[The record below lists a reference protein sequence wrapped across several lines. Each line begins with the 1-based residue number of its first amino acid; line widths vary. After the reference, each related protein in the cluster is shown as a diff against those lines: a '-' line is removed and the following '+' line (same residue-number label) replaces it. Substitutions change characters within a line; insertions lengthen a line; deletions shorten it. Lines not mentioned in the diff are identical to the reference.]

1 MAKTTLGFIYRIL
14 NIWFSYIA
22 ILITMTVFPHLGD
35 IHFLSWVIEAIYFLL
50 FLLSTTVAIKDNH
63 NRDIF
68 INISI
73 FFFFSSFSFIN
84 NYIGNHSLFG
94 NDDLMYHFFVYKKLI
109 ANFML
114 NFMILYVVMK
124 YLLLRKNPFMVYIIT
139 FLLTAS
145 IFAYNFHPYLT
156 DPHYFHN
163 LGEDYLTDLYPRIF
177 LNQALPVIF
186 LVFFG
191 YRVYKKDVSMGTYLN
206 VLMSIFFIYLVINL
220 IDVLSVIYHFQIFSI
235 KLYFLAVSLIPI
247 AIVLFKKLCFSCT
260 EYGQFYENLINGK
273 IDFGKLKI
281 QKRNSHLNAFVLKA
295 MKIYFSQRIVSA
307 ISFMGFLIFAFFY
320 FPLSKLITLNV
331 TAVCMCILVLFIFI
345 NGLFKKREKAGHII
359 K

>member
-1 MAKTTLGFIYRIL
+1 MVKTTLGFIYRIL

-22 ILITMTVFPHLGD
+22 ILVALTAFPHWGD
-35 IHFLSWVIEAIYFLL
+35 IHFLSWVNEAIYFLL
-50 FLLSTTVAIKDNH
+50 FLLSTTVAINDNH

-84 NYIGNHSLFG
+84 NYIGNNSLFG
-94 NDDLMYHFFVYKKLI
+94 NDDFMYHFFVCKKLI
-109 ANFML
+109 TNFML

-124 YLLLRKNPFMVYIIT
+124 YLLLRKNRFMVYIIT

-145 IFAYNFHPYLT
+145 ILAYNFHPYLT
-156 DPHYFHN
+156 DPHYILT
-163 LGEDYLTDLYPRIF
+163 LGDDYLADLYPRIF
-177 LNQALPVIF
+177 LNQAASVIF

-191 YRVYKKDVSMGTYLN
+191 YRVYKKDVTMGTYLN

-235 KLYFLAVSLIPI
+235 KLYFLAISLIPI
-247 AIVLFKKLCFSCT
+247 ALVLFKKLCFSCT

-273 IDFGKLKI
+273 IDLGKVKI
-281 QKRNSHLNAFVLKA
+281 QKRNSHSNAFVIKVV
-295 MKIYFSQRIVSA
+295 KIYFSQRIVYA
-307 ISFMGFLIFAFFY
+307 ISFLGFLIIAFFY
-320 FPLSKLITLNV
+320 FRLSKLITLNV
-331 TAVCMCILVLFIFI
+331 AAFCMCILVLFIFI
-345 NGLFKKREKAGHII
+345 NGLFKKREKAGHVI